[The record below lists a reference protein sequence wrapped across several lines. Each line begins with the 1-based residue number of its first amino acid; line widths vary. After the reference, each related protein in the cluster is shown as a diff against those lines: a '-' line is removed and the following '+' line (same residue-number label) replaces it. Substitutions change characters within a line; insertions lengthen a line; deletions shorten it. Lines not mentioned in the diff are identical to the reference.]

1 MIGFFLS
8 CEEYEPAQLLEQAAL
23 AEEAGF
29 EALAISDHFHP
40 WNDAQG
46 NSPFVWGMIGA
57 LSRVCRLPVMTA
69 VTCPTMRVSP
79 VVTAQAAATSAM
91 LHEGRFRL
99 GVGTGEAL
107 NEHIHGD
114 RWPSAEERREMLVEA
129 VDIMRRLWSGEVV
142 NHRGR
147 HYTVDHARLY
157 SVPDEPPEVYVSGFG
172 PRATELAAEIGDGY
186 VTTSPD
192 PKLHDLFASRS
203 GGRPTVALTK
213 VSWAPSE
220 EEAVDLV
227 HRLWATSALPGE
239 LGQELRTP
247 EQYEQGASIVSKEL
261 AREGTVCGCDVDQH
275 IAGFD
280 AFGDFD
286 EVYVANIGPH
296 YAKMITR
303 YGEDV
308 IPAVRE
314 RRLARAS

>member
-1 MIGFFLS
+1 MIGYFLS

-46 NSPFVWGMIGA
+46 NSPFVWGIIGA

-129 VDIMRRLWSGEVV
+129 VEIMRQLWAGEVV
-142 NHRGR
+142 NHRGA

-157 SVPDEPPEVYVSGFG
+157 SVPDDPPEVYVSGFG

-192 PKLHDLFASRS
+192 PKLHDLFTSRS

-213 VSWAPSE
+213 VAWAPT
-220 EEAVDLV
+220 EAEGVDLV

-247 EQYEQGASIVSKEL
+247 EQYEQGASIVTPEL
-261 AREGTVCGCDVDQH
+261 ARDGTVCGCDVDEH
-275 IAGFD
+275 VAGLDPFR
-280 AFGDFD
+280 DFD

-296 YAKMITR
+296 YAEMIER
-303 YGEDV
+303 YGQDV
-308 IPAVRE
+308 LPAVRE
-314 RRLARAS
+314 RRVQRAS